1 MGGSRGNSLRVP
13 FLYLFLKLT
22 TVINTPP
29 VATFQRRLLAA
40 TCKTKENICVTL
52 KRARTGAS
60 IFTEP
65 SLENKVFVAVAIDFV
80 PLSGRDSTI
89 CLRVTPINIILGNLL
104 LHRLVPYLGNRR
116 RLKRGKIEDRHKI
129 QKTRRNAA
137 KLGISRQ
144 DPARISGVEY
154 FPAYPISALR

>member
-1 MGGSRGNSLRVP
+1 M
-13 FLYLFLKLT
+13 
-22 TVINTPP
+22 
-29 VATFQRRLLAA
+29 ATFQRRLLAA

-104 LHRLVPYLGNRR
+104 LHRLVPYLSLGDGRGGEDRDLARNLAKSKIARSEER
-116 RLKRGKIEDRHKI
+116 WLGKRGKVGNLGRGNLSPGRIFSSLS
-129 QKTRRNAA
+129 NLGA
-137 KLGISRQ
+137 KVTSLGDVAVS
-144 DPARISGVEY
+144 
-154 FPAYPISALR
+154 

>member
-1 MGGSRGNSLRVP
+1 M
-13 FLYLFLKLT
+13 
-22 TVINTPP
+22 
-29 VATFQRRLLAA
+29 ATFQRRLLAA

-104 LHRLVPYLGNRR
+104 LHRLVPYLSLGGGRGGRIATWPETSQNRR
-116 RLKRGKIEDRHKI
+116 SPGP
-129 QKTRRNAA
+129 RNVGWRNVA
-137 KLGISRQ
+137 KLGIWAAGISRQ
-144 DPARISGVEY
+144 DEY
-154 FPAYPISALR
+154 FPAYPISVLR

>member
-1 MGGSRGNSLRVP
+1 M
-13 FLYLFLKLT
+13 
-22 TVINTPP
+22 
-29 VATFQRRLLAA
+29 
-40 TCKTKENICVTL
+40 
-52 KRARTGAS
+52 
-60 IFTEP
+60 
-65 SLENKVFVAVAIDFV
+65 ENKVFVAVAIDFV

-116 RLKRGKIEDRHKI
+116 RLKREKIGDRHKI

-137 KLGISRQ
+137 KLGVSRQ

-154 FPAYPISALR
+154 FSAYPISALR

>member
-1 MGGSRGNSLRVP
+1 M
-13 FLYLFLKLT
+13 
-22 TVINTPP
+22 
-29 VATFQRRLLAA
+29 ATFQRRLLAA

-104 LHRLVPYLGNRR
+104 LHRLVPYLSLGGG
-116 RLKRGKIEDRHKI
+116 RGGGGSRPGQKPRKIEDRQVRGTLVGETWQSWESGPRESLARTNIFQPI
-129 QKTRRNAA
+129 Q
-137 KLGISRQ
+137 SRC
-144 DPARISGVEY
+144 
-154 FPAYPISALR
+154 

>member
-1 MGGSRGNSLRVP
+1 M
-13 FLYLFLKLT
+13 
-22 TVINTPP
+22 
-29 VATFQRRLLAA
+29 
-40 TCKTKENICVTL
+40 
-52 KRARTGAS
+52 
-60 IFTEP
+60 
-65 SLENKVFVAVAIDFV
+65 ENKVFVAVAIDFV

-137 KLGISRQ
+137 KLGVSRKDQ
-144 DPARISGVEY
+144 NLGRRIFSSLSNLGAKVTSLGDVV
-154 FPAYPISALR
+154 PS